1 MLQTGSKL
9 TELTAVTMIGLAGLE
24 LAYLVGGVEVAGL
37 LGRGVAL
44 LVIVVIARQ
53 FGLREWVLLGL
64 ACALAAGLARSAEG
78 PGAVRYALDQGAFF
92 AAFIL
97 LMTLL
102 REAAVTSSAVL
113 NLGHFLTGQQ
123 PGRRFVATYVGG
135 HLSGVLLNFGA
146 ISLLAPMVQ
155 RGVRAEP
162 IITAEDERRAAI
174 REQRQMAALIRGFA
188 VVITW
193 APTTLTQAIILHALP
208 GLHAGRV
215 MAMGLAL
222 SSVLLLVGW
231 AEDRLRWGRP
241 RRRAP
246 GLPVV
251 RFPLMAARDLGL
263 VGLILIVGTYSA
275 RAAFGSTTAQ
285 ALMLMAPLMLVGWV
299 FTQNAGRGTRQG
311 VAAVRRRL
319 GEIIAGPLP
328 RMTRDAYL
336 LGVAGFIGAAA
347 ARLAPID
354 LIVANLALE
363 SIPAWLFLSS
373 LPVVIMLSGNIAMSP
388 IMVVVFL
395 AAVIS
400 ALPVLPADPD
410 LIAVSLG
417 AGWALSMTASPN
429 ATGPILLAG
438 ITGLPTTT
446 LTWRWNGVYSL
457 AALAVLC
464 AGFYAVG

>member
-1 MLQTGSKL
+1 MLLAGPKL
-9 TELTAVTMIGLAGLE
+9 TGLTAVTMIGLAGLE
-24 LAYLVGGVEVAGL
+24 LAYLVGGIEVAGL

-44 LVIVVIARQ
+44 LVILVIARQ
-53 FGLREWVLLGL
+53 FGFREWVLLGL
-64 ACALAAGLARSAEG
+64 ACALAAGLAGSDEG
-78 PGAVRYALDQGAFF
+78 LSAVRYALDQGAFF

-102 REAAVTSSAVL
+102 REAAVTSPAVL
-113 NLGHFLTGQQ
+113 NLGHFLTSQQ

-146 ISLLAPMVQ
+146 ISLLAPLIQ

-162 IITAEDERRAAI
+162 VVTREDERRATI
-174 REQRQMAALIRGFA
+174 REQRQMSALIRGFA

-222 SSVLLLVGW
+222 SGVLLLVGW

-246 GLPVV
+246 GLPIV
-251 RFPLMAARDLGL
+251 RFPLVAARDLGL
-263 VGLILIVGTYSA
+263 VGLILIVGAYSA
-275 RAAFGSTTAQ
+275 RAAFHTTTAQ
-285 ALMLMAPLMLVGWV
+285 ALMMMAPLMLVGWV
-299 FTQNAGRGTRQG
+299 FTQNAGRGAGQAVVAIRQ
-311 VAAVRRRL
+311 RL

-354 LIVANLALE
+354 TIVANLALE
-363 SIPAWLFLSS
+363 SIPPWVFLSS
-373 LPVVIMLSGNIAMSP
+373 LPVIIMLSGNIAMSP

-395 AAVIS
+395 ATVIS

-457 AALAVLC
+457 AALVAVF
-464 AGFYAVG
+464 AGFYVLA